1 MYVKTLTCFMDAWIT
16 AELQD
21 IKVASLH
28 TATNAVDT
36 GDVGALALYREQ
48 SAHHLLISMVL
59 EFNGPGKQSPMPQEQ
74 CSNPNYTT
82 A

>member
-1 MYVKTLTCFMDAWIT
+1 MDAWII

-21 IKVASLH
+21 IKVACLH
-28 TATNAVDT
+28 TTANAVDA
-36 GDVGALALYREQ
+36 GDVRALALDGEQ
-48 SAHHLLISMVL
+48 NAHHLLISMVL
-59 EFNGPGKQSPMPQEQ
+59 EFNSPAHGSPKPQEQ

>member
-1 MYVKTLTCFMDAWIT
+1 MDAWII

-28 TATNAVDT
+28 TATNAVDAS
-36 GDVGALALYREQ
+36 DVWALALDGEQ
-48 SAHHLLISMVL
+48 NANHLAISMVL
-59 EFNGPGKQSPMPQEQ
+59 KFNSPRHWSPKPQEQ